1 MRLALFGKSGQEILS
16 QEEKSLFECLSSYK
30 DDLLIEASYLDLIR
44 QSIGQDYKPAGV
56 IYDKN
61 FDADFALS
69 IGGDGTFLRTA
80 DQVADKRIPILG
92 INCGRLGFLAYIP
105 SSQASAAIKTIH
117 NGTYQ
122 IARRNLLELE
132 MDSAGSLQHTNENI
146 PHYALNDISILKHDM
161 SSMISIDTKV
171 NGQHLVTYM
180 ADGLVVSTP
189 TGSTAYSLS
198 IGGAIIDPAT
208 NVIELTPVAPHNLSM
223 RPIVLQDSSI
233 ITINVS
239 SRSHSFLISV
249 DGHSFSASENQ
260 SITIHRAPYQI
271 LTVQP
276 DGSDFFTA
284 LREKMSWGV
293 DQRL

>member
-1 MRLALFGKSGQEILS
+1 MRLALFGKSGQEVLS
-16 QEEKSLFECLSSYK
+16 QEEKALLDCLGSYR
-30 DDLLIEASYLDLIR
+30 DDLLIEASYLNLIR
-44 QSIGQDYKPAGV
+44 QSIGQDYTPAGI
-56 IYDKN
+56 IYDKD

-80 DQVADKRIPILG
+80 DQVAHKGIPILG

-105 SSQASAAIKTIH
+105 SNQAAAAIRTIH

-122 IARRNLLELE
+122 IVGRNLLELQ
-132 MDSAGSLQHTNENI
+132 MNAGDGNQCNAEDI

-161 SSMISIDTKV
+161 SSMISIDTRV

-223 RPIVLQDSSI
+223 RPIVLQDSSEI
-233 ITINVS
+233 SINVS
-239 SRSHSFLISV
+239 SRSHNFLISV

-260 SITIHRAPYQI
+260 SITIRRAPYQI
-271 LTVQP
+271 RTVQP